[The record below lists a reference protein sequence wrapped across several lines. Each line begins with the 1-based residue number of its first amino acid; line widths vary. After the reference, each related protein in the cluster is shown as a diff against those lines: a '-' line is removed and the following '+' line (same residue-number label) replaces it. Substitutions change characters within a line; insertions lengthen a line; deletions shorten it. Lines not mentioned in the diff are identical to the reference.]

1 MCGII
6 LAGAYEPGADWKLKR
21 IVESYATD
29 SIVKITDC
37 ICNADKVLFEE
48 RLVTQIEPLIQE
60 SQILLRGQ
68 KGDLA
73 IKITEECASV
83 QMKKRFS
90 EIIEEKM
97 KMSGC

>member
-60 SQILLRGQ
+60 SQILLRGTKRGSCNQNHRRMCIGADEKRDFQ
-68 KGDLA
+68 K
-73 IKITEECASV
+73 S
-83 QMKKRFS
+83 
-90 EIIEEKM
+90 
-97 KMSGC
+97 